1 MLHTSVEHGHEL
13 RVGRLEETRE
23 TTTLPSTIVPTMTH
37 NHEHMETTTH
47 NHPHDHESTMM
58 HTHTT
63 SDTTTEMITTTHAHN
78 HNHHTT
84 TMHTHTTASDA
95 DTTEQGGEEGTGS
108 LEEVGSGGHEGH
120 EGHEGDEGHKDG
132 QGGTMD
138 PCKVDIST
146 LLC

>member
-1 MLHTSVEHGHEL
+1 
-13 RVGRLEETRE
+13 
-23 TTTLPSTIVPTMTH
+23 
-37 NHEHMETTTH
+37 METTTH
-47 NHPHDHESTMM
+47 NHPHNHESTMM

-63 SDTTTEMITTTHAHN
+63 SDTTTHAHN

-84 TMHTHTTASDA
+84 TMHTHTAASDA
-95 DTTEQGGEEGTGS
+95 DDTTEQGGEEGTGS

-120 EGHEGDEGHKDG
+120 EGHNEGHNEGHEEDEDG

-138 PCKVDIST
+138 PCQVDIST